1 MYDEIIISFDNFH
14 APAYGWVRVQ
24 FYSHLEI
31 LMFGLYFISAKR
43 GDSSGVP
50 SEADVA
56 ITWLGNFEDRD
67 VAYFVGGRRHYFL
80 T

>member
-1 MYDEIIISFDNFH
+1 
-14 APAYGWVRVQ
+14 
-24 FYSHLEI
+24 
-31 LMFGLYFISAKR
+31 MFGLYFISAKR